1 MIAGTRRWTNRQYRW
16 RLSRFRPIPHPPRS
30 PSLNDGRSHASRA
43 QIIAAFAS
51 IYLVWGST
59 YLAIRYAVQTIPPFM
74 MGGLRFVVSGVIL
87 YLWARYRGA
96 SRPTRLNWRNAII
109 AGGFLLLGGNGAV
122 VWAEQFV
129 PSGLTALLVSILPF
143 WLVIIEWVRPPRR
156 RPSGAVLIGLVLG
169 FIGIVVLV
177 GRSGFGGRGDVSS
190 LGPVVLILGSLS
202 WAIGS
207 FWSRDA
213 ELPESGMLTTG
224 MEMLGGGALLLI
236 VGTLTGELSRFDIH
250 RISSAS
256 TIGLLYLVT
265 FGSLLGFTSYIWL
278 LDKVSPAR
286 LGTYAYVNPIVAVLL
301 GWAIAGERLAVRTAV
316 AAAIVICAVALI
328 TTARSTTI
336 TQGG

>member
-1 MIAGTRRWTNRQYRW
+1 M
-16 RLSRFRPIPHPPRS
+16 
-30 PSLNDGRSHASRA
+30 NDGRAHASRA

-51 IYLVWGST
+51 IYVIWGST
-59 YLAIRYAVQTIPPFM
+59 YLAIRYAVETIPPFV
-74 MGGLRFVVSGVIL
+74 MGGVRFLISGTIL
-87 YLWARYRGA
+87 YLWSRYRGA
-96 SRPTRLNWRNAII
+96 PRPTRIHWRNAII

-156 RPSGAVLIGLVLG
+156 RPSGAVLVGLVLG
-169 FIGIVVLV
+169 FVGIIVLV
-177 GRSGFGGRGDVSS
+177 GPSGVGGSGNVAP
-190 LGPVVLILGSLS
+190 LGALVLMLGSLS

-213 ELPESGMLTTG
+213 ELPESGLLTTG
-224 MEMLGGGALLLI
+224 MEMLGGGALLMI
-236 VGTLTGELSRFDIH
+236 VGALSGEFAQLDVH
-250 RISSAS
+250 AISKASAV
-256 TIGLLYLVT
+256 GLLYLVT

-286 LGTYAYVNPIVAVLL
+286 LGTYAYVNPLVAVML
-301 GWAIAGERLAVRTAV
+301 GWAIAGERLSIRTGV

-328 TTARSTTI
+328 TTARSTAT
-336 TQGG
+336 TRTS

>member
-1 MIAGTRRWTNRQYRW
+1 MTEKR
-16 RLSRFRPIPHPPRS
+16 
-30 PSLNDGRSHASRA
+30 ASRA

-51 IYLVWGST
+51 IYIIWGST
-59 YLAIRYAVQTIPPFM
+59 YLAIRYAIETIPPFI
-74 MGGLRFVVSGVIL
+74 MGGTRFLVSGVLL
-87 YLWARYRGA
+87 YIWARHRGA
-96 SRPTRLNWRNAII
+96 PRPTKLHWRNAII

-156 RPSGAVLIGLVLG
+156 RPSGAVLVGLVLG
-169 FIGIVVLV
+169 FIGIIVLI
-177 GRSGFGGRGDVSS
+177 GPGNIGGHGDVRP
-190 LGPVVLILGSLS
+190 LGALVLILGSLS

-213 ELPESGMLTTG
+213 ELPDSGLLTTG
-224 MEMLGGGALLLI
+224 MEMLSGGALLII
-236 VGTLTGELSRFDIH
+236 VGVLSGELSQFDAH
-250 RISSAS
+250 HVSRASA
-256 TIGLLYLVT
+256 IGLLYLIT

-301 GWAIAGERLAVRTAV
+301 GWAIAGEGLSVRTAV

-328 TTARSTTI
+328 TTARSTMAA
-336 TQGG
+336 QSG

>member
-1 MIAGTRRWTNRQYRW
+1 
-16 RLSRFRPIPHPPRS
+16 
-30 PSLNDGRSHASRA
+30 LNDGRSYASRA

-59 YLAIRYAVQTIPPFM
+59 YLAIRYAVQTIPPFI
-74 MGGLRFVVSGVIL
+74 MGGLRFLVSGALL

-96 SRPTRLNWRNAII
+96 PRPTLLHWRNAII

-156 RPSGAVLIGLVLG
+156 RPSGAVLVGLVLG
-169 FIGIVVLV
+169 FVGIVVLV
-177 GRSGFGGRGDVSS
+177 GPGNLGGHGDVRP
-190 LGPVVLILGSLS
+190 LGALVLILGSLS

-213 ELPESGMLTTG
+213 RLPESGLLTTG
-224 MEMLGGGALLLI
+224 MEMLSGGALLLI
-236 VGTLTGELSRFDIH
+236 VGLLSGELSQFDIH
-250 RISSAS
+250 RISGPSAA
-256 TIGLLYLVT
+256 GLIYLIT
-265 FGSLLGFTSYIWL
+265 FGSLIGFTSYIWL

-286 LGTYAYVNPIVAVLL
+286 LGTYAYVNPIVAVIL
-301 GWAIAGERLAVRTAV
+301 GWAIAGERLSVRTAV

-328 TTARSTTI
+328 TTAHSTAPP
-336 TQGG
+336 QSA

>member
-1 MIAGTRRWTNRQYRW
+1 VTEKR
-16 RLSRFRPIPHPPRS
+16 
-30 PSLNDGRSHASRA
+30 ASRA
-43 QIIAAFAS
+43 QIVAAFAS
-51 IYLVWGST
+51 IYIIWGST
-59 YLAIRYAVQTIPPFM
+59 YLAIRYAIETIPPFI
-74 MGGLRFVVSGVIL
+74 MGGTRFLVSGALL
-87 YLWARYRGA
+87 YTWSRYRGA
-96 SRPTRLNWRNAII
+96 PRPTRLHWRNAII

-156 RPSGAVLIGLVLG
+156 RPSGAVLVGLALG
-169 FIGIVVLV
+169 FIGIIVLV
-177 GRSGFGGRGDVSS
+177 GPGNVGGDGDVRV
-190 LGPVVLILGSLS
+190 LGALVLILGSLS

-213 ELPESGMLTTG
+213 QLPDSGLLTTG
-224 MEMLGGGALLLI
+224 MEMLGGGALLVI
-236 VGTLTGELSRFDIH
+236 VGVLSGELSHFDVRH
-250 RISSAS
+250 VSRAS
-256 TIGLLYLVT
+256 TLGLVYLIT

-301 GWAIAGERLAVRTAV
+301 GWAIAGEALSIRTGV

-328 TTARSTTI
+328 TSARRTTTAQT
-336 TQGG
+336 G